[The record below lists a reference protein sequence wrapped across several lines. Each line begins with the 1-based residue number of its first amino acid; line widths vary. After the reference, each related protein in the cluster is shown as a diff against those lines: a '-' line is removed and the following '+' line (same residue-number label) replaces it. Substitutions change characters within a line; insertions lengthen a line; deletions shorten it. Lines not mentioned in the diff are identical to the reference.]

1 MIYILLFILPIS
13 IFIAIYQARSKT
25 NYRQWL
31 KNRNNLDKQII
42 ELDNRKNSKI
52 QELKELDQQIQ
63 NYYTSNIEIA
73 NQHYELA
80 IQVLNDNYNQKVADL
95 QKQFN
100 ELEYKEQFTYS
111 KKINEYQEK
120 LQQTQED
127 FKELQNKI
135 NSCIEVAKR
144 AEANRT
150 QKNFYR
156 IQLSE
161 TDIEEIK
168 KLRSIEPYLRNKE
181 PLNKVIWKCYYEK
194 PTNDL
199 IGRVVGKTTRTGIYK
214 ITNLQNNMCYVGQC
228 LSFADRWKQHIK
240 RGIGAETPTQNKLYP
255 AMLAIGPENF
265 MFEIIE
271 DCPKEQLNQ
280 KEQEYQQIFGA
291 KEFGYSIK

>member
-25 NYRQWL
+25 NYQQWL
-31 KNRNNLDKQII
+31 KNRNNLDSEIV
-42 ELDNRKNSKI
+42 ELDKRKNNKI
-52 QELKELDQQIQ
+52 QELKELDQQVQ
-63 NYYTSNIEIA
+63 NYYSSNIEIA

-80 IQVLNDNYNQKVADL
+80 VQVLNDNYNQKVANL
-95 QKQFN
+95 QKQFDD
-100 ELEYKEQFTYS
+100 LEYKEQSTYAE
-111 KKINEYQEK
+111 KISEYQQE
-120 LQQTQED
+120 LQQAQED
-127 FKELQNKI
+127 FEELQNKI

-144 AEANRT
+144 AEADRT
-150 QKNFYR
+150 KKDFYR

-199 IGRVVGKTTRTGIYK
+199 IGRVVGKTVRTGIYK
-214 ITNLQNNMCYVGQC
+214 ITNLQNNMCYVGQAVD
-228 LSFADRWKQHIK
+228 FASRIKQHVK

-265 MFEIIE
+265 TFEIIE

>member
-25 NYRQWL
+25 NYQQWL
-31 KNRNNLDKQII
+31 RKRNNLNNEII
-42 ELDNRKNSKI
+42 ELDNRKNNKI
-52 QELKELDQQIQ
+52 QELKELDQQVQ
-63 NYYTSNIEIA
+63 NYYSSNIEIA

-80 IQVLNDNYNQKVADL
+80 VQVLNNDYNQKVTDL
-95 QKQFN
+95 QKKFN
-100 ELEYKEQFTYS
+100 DLENKEQLTYHE
-111 KKINEYQEK
+111 KITKYQQQ
-120 LQQTQED
+120 LQQAQED
-127 FKELQNKI
+127 FEELQNKI

-150 QKNFYR
+150 QKDFYR
-156 IQLSE
+156 IQLNE

-214 ITNLQNNMCYVGQC
+214 ITNLQNNMCYVGQAVD
-228 LSFADRWKQHIK
+228 FASRIKQHVK

-265 MFEIIE
+265 TFEIIE

>member
-25 NYRQWL
+25 NYQQWL
-31 KNRNNLDKQII
+31 KNRNNLDNEIV
-42 ELDNRKNSKI
+42 ELDKRKNNKI
-52 QELKELDQQIQ
+52 QELKELDQQVQ
-63 NYYTSNIEIA
+63 NYYSSNIEIA

-80 IQVLNDNYNQKVADL
+80 VQVLNDNYNQRVVNL

-100 ELEYKEQFTYS
+100 DLEDKEQSIYVE
-111 KKINEYQEK
+111 KISEYQQE
-120 LQQTQED
+120 LQQAQEN

-144 AEANRT
+144 AEADRT
-150 QKNFYR
+150 KKDFYR

-214 ITNLQNNMCYVGQC
+214 ITNLENNMCYVGQAVD
-228 LSFADRWKQHIK
+228 FASRWRQHIK

-255 AMLAIGPENF
+255 AMQAIGPENF
-265 MFEIIE
+265 TFEIIE
-271 DCPKEQLNQ
+271 DCSKEQLNQ

>member
-25 NYRQWL
+25 NYQQWL
-31 KNRNNLDKQII
+31 KNRNNLDNEIV
-42 ELDNRKNSKI
+42 ELDKRKNNKI
-52 QELKELDQQIQ
+52 QELKELDQQVQ
-63 NYYTSNIEIA
+63 NYYSSNIEIA

-80 IQVLNDNYNQKVADL
+80 VQVLNDKYNQKVANL
-95 QKQFN
+95 QKQFDD
-100 ELEYKEQFTYS
+100 LEYKEQSAYTE
-111 KKINEYQEK
+111 KINEYYQE
-120 LQQTQED
+120 LQQAQED

-144 AEANRT
+144 AEADRT
-150 QKNFYR
+150 QKDFYR

-199 IGRVVGKTTRTGIYK
+199 IGRVVGKATRTGIYK
-214 ITNLQNNMCYVGQC
+214 ITNLQNDMCYVGQAID
-228 LSFADRWKQHIK
+228 FASRIKQHIK

-255 AMLAIGPENF
+255 AMLAFGPENF
-265 MFEIIE
+265 TFEIIE
-271 DCPKEQLNQ
+271 DCSKEQLNQ

>member
-25 NYRQWL
+25 NYQQWL
-31 KNRNNLDKQII
+31 RKRNNLNNEII
-42 ELDNRKNSKI
+42 ELDNRKNNKI
-52 QELKELDQQIQ
+52 QELKELDQQVQ
-63 NYYTSNIEIA
+63 NYYSSNIEIA

-80 IQVLNDNYNQKVADL
+80 VQVLNNDYNQKVINL

-100 ELEYKEQFTYS
+100 DLENKEQS
-111 KKINEYQEK
+111 ACREKIIKYQQQ
-120 LQQTQED
+120 LQQAQKD
-127 FKELQNKI
+127 FEELQNKI

-150 QKNFYR
+150 QKDFYR
-156 IQLSE
+156 IQLNE

-214 ITNLQNNMCYVGQC
+214 ITNLQNNMCYVGQAVD
-228 LSFADRWKQHIK
+228 FASRIKQHVK

-265 MFEIIE
+265 TFEIIE
-271 DCPKEQLNQ
+271 DCLKEQLNQ

>member
-25 NYRQWL
+25 NYQQWL
-31 KNRNNLDKQII
+31 RKRNNLNNEII
-42 ELDNRKNSKI
+42 ELDNRKNNKI
-52 QELKELDQQIQ
+52 QELKELDQQVQ
-63 NYYTSNIEIA
+63 NYYSSNIEIA

-80 IQVLNDNYNQKVADL
+80 IQILNNDYNQKVTDL

-100 ELEYKEQFTYS
+100 DLENKEQSTYCE
-111 KKINEYQEK
+111 KITKYQQQ
-120 LQQTQED
+120 LQQAQED
-127 FKELQNKI
+127 FEELQNKI

-150 QKNFYR
+150 QKDFYR

-214 ITNLQNNMCYVGQC
+214 ITNLQNNMCYVGQAID
-228 LSFADRWKQHIK
+228 LASRWKQHIK
-240 RGIGAETPTQNKLYP
+240 RGIGAETSTQNKLYP

-265 MFEIIE
+265 IFEIIE

>member
-25 NYRQWL
+25 NYQQWL
-31 KNRNNLDKQII
+31 KNRNNLDNEIV
-42 ELDNRKNSKI
+42 ELDKRKNNKI
-52 QELKELDQQIQ
+52 QELKELDQQVQ
-63 NYYTSNIEIA
+63 NYYSSNIEIA

-80 IQVLNDNYNQKVADL
+80 VQVLNDNYNQRVVNL

-100 ELEYKEQFTYS
+100 DLEDKEQSIYVE
-111 KKINEYQEK
+111 KISEYQQE
-120 LQQTQED
+120 LQQAQEN

-144 AEANRT
+144 AEADRA
-150 QKNFYR
+150 KKDFYR

-214 ITNLQNNMCYVGQC
+214 ITNLENNMCYVGQAVD
-228 LSFADRWKQHIK
+228 FASRWRQHIK
-240 RGIGAETPTQNKLYP
+240 RGIGAETSTQNKLYP
-255 AMLAIGPENF
+255 AMQAIGPENF
-265 MFEIIE
+265 TFEIIE
-271 DCPKEQLNQ
+271 DCSKEQLNQ

>member
-25 NYRQWL
+25 NYQQWL
-31 KNRNNLDKQII
+31 RKRNNLNNEII
-42 ELDNRKNSKI
+42 ELDNRKNNKI
-52 QELKELDQQIQ
+52 QELKELDQQVQ
-63 NYYTSNIEIA
+63 NYYSSNIEIA

-80 IQVLNDNYNQKVADL
+80 VQVLNNDYNQKVTDL
-95 QKQFN
+95 QKKFN
-100 ELEYKEQFTYS
+100 DLENKEQLTYHE
-111 KKINEYQEK
+111 KITKYQQQ
-120 LQQTQED
+120 LQQAQED
-127 FKELQNKI
+127 FEELQNKI

-150 QKNFYR
+150 QKDFYR

-214 ITNLQNNMCYVGQC
+214 ITNLQNNMCYVGQAVD
-228 LSFADRWKQHIK
+228 FASRIKQHIK

-265 MFEIIE
+265 TFEIIE
-271 DCPKEQLNQ
+271 DCSKEQLNQ

>member
-25 NYRQWL
+25 NYQQWL
-31 KNRNNLDKQII
+31 RKRNNLNNEII
-42 ELDNRKNSKI
+42 ELDNRKNNKI
-52 QELKELDQQIQ
+52 QELKELDQQVQ
-63 NYYTSNIEIA
+63 NYYSSNIEIA

-80 IQVLNDNYNQKVADL
+80 VQVLNNDYNQKVIDL

-100 ELEYKEQFTYS
+100 DLKNKEQSAYRE
-111 KKINEYQEK
+111 KIIKYQQQ
-120 LQQTQED
+120 LQQAQED
-127 FKELQNKI
+127 FEELQNKI

-150 QKNFYR
+150 QKDFYR

-181 PLNKVIWKCYYEK
+181 PLNKVIWKYYYEK

-265 MFEIIE
+265 TFEIIE
-271 DCPKEQLNQ
+271 DCLKEQLNQ

>member
-25 NYRQWL
+25 NYQQWL
-31 KNRNNLDKQII
+31 RKRNNLNNEII
-42 ELDNRKNSKI
+42 ELDNRKNNKI
-52 QELKELDQQIQ
+52 QELKELDQQVQ
-63 NYYTSNIEIA
+63 NYYSSNIKIT

-80 IQVLNDNYNQKVADL
+80 IQVLNNDYNQKVIDL

-100 ELEYKEQFTYS
+100 DLENKEQSAYRE
-111 KKINEYQEK
+111 KIIKYQQQ
-120 LQQTQED
+120 LQQAQED
-127 FKELQNKI
+127 FEELQNKI

-150 QKNFYR
+150 QKDFYR

-214 ITNLQNNMCYVGQC
+214 ITNLQNNMCYVGQAVD
-228 LSFADRWKQHIK
+228 FASRIKQHVK

-265 MFEIIE
+265 TFEIIE
-271 DCPKEQLNQ
+271 DCLKEQLNQ